1 MIDEPGRDGARNS
14 FRDRSR
20 VSRPVRPTTPGAN
33 GGPARPA
40 GGEPAGVEHDLLDD
54 MMSDLLSD
62 DEVTSSRS
70 QDEARGTGRPTG
82 AGVGVVPSRG
92 GGGHPRGVGSLGR
105 SNPGGNDSARGVV
118 KGDSVRGRDL
128 PHGGVAPMGV
138 RQSQGGGSRMAGGGP
153 VVRQGVTSGMGGGSR
168 PASPAGGARP
178 VRAQG
183 GVVGDGG
190 SSRHSSPERRTA
202 PHGTAGNGDG
212 VAVSGG
218 GEGASRHDAHHGAPV
233 GGVQGGG
240 PSQSGEGHHPY
251 GGGGS
256 VGRPMSG
263 VRPVAPDVRAQGSG
277 GVRAAGS
284 GAGDGRGGVQGS
296 PQEPAVTAGL
306 TVGAGL
312 GSGGFRRDSSG
323 RGDANGAQ
331 SRGGVDNGGRSGGV
345 STGGDSSLG
354 GGESRPEPVGLG
366 TDDVNVL
373 EDRKYVVQY
382 QKPKRPRPK
391 KPVDPDLVGVTDPHI
406 LNPEN
411 KPFMKGYR
419 PPPKKPGQG
428 LQPLPSDTGEYM
440 RQEFAPDVKF
450 PVRSKAQEADLR
462 HKQRR
467 GETVSGRKK
476 RNPRKKYHRS
486 KITQKDLLVLELIA
500 VSGSATAR
508 SVQTIL
514 GLKAPKSAPKRL
526 LGLAEMGLIISD
538 IVFLGG
544 KSIYRL
550 KSKGLQVL
558 RDNRSGVDFDNI
570 KVRSARKGAR
580 MTERGAHNAMVSYTV
595 ARECK
600 LHGFMPA
607 FFVNER
613 WMERNCSGVTLS
625 RDERLVRYR
634 EQMLDAYRDLSSGV
648 RDGIMEKYP
657 MLWVPCAKDDEK
669 DKYSSYHQ
677 PDLIMRYD
685 VRDKNGRAKSIA
697 YEIELTRKQGSA
709 LKKVLRNYAWS
720 GWFAYGEVRY
730 LVVSDSLGRFISEC
744 VESVAVEF
752 ENRAKREP
760 NPRDRGFFRS
770 GAAFLKD
777 AVKVERIMGMDG
789 KPLELTQVA
798 V

>member
-1 MIDEPGRDGARNS
+1 MTDEPGRDGARNS

-20 VSRPVRPTTPGAN
+20 VSRPVRPTVSGTN

-62 DEVTSSRS
+62 DEVAPRRS

-82 AGVGVVPSRG
+82 AGVGGVPSRG
-92 GGGHPRGVGSLGR
+92 GGGHPRGVVA
-105 SNPGGNDSARGVV
+105 PGGPDTGGNYSTRGVA
-118 KGDSVRGRDL
+118 GSDSVRGRDL
-128 PHGGVAPMGV
+128 PHGRVTPMGG
-138 RQSQGGGSRMAGGGP
+138 RQSQGGDGRMEGGGP
-153 VVRQGVTSGMGGGSR
+153 VVRQG
-168 PASPAGGARP
+168 GARP
-178 VRAQG
+178 VRDQG

-202 PHGTAGNGDG
+202 PHGTAGNGAG
-212 VAVSGG
+212 VGTSGG
-218 GEGASRHDAHHGAPV
+218 GEGASRRDARHGEPV
-233 GGVQGGG
+233 GGGQGGG
-240 PSQSGEGHHPY
+240 PSQSGEGHHPS
-251 GGGGS
+251 GSGVS

-263 VRPVAPDVRAQGSG
+263 VRPVASDVRAQGSG
-277 GVRAAGS
+277 HVRPVGGGAGS
-284 GAGDGRGGVQGS
+284 DRGGVQGH
-296 PQEPAVTAGL
+296 PQGSAVIAGP
-306 TVGAGL
+306 TGSAGL
-312 GSGGFRRDSSG
+312 GSGGFRRDGGG

-538 IVFLGG
+538 TVFLGG

-760 NPRDRGFFRS
+760 NPRDRGFFKS
-770 GAAFLKD
+770 GAAFLRD

>member
-1 MIDEPGRDGARNS
+1 MTDEPGRDGARNS

-20 VSRPVRPTTPGAN
+20 VSRPVRPTVSGTN

-62 DEVTSSRS
+62 DEVAPRRS

-82 AGVGVVPSRG
+82 AGVGGVPSRG
-92 GGGHPRGVGSLGR
+92 GGGHPRGVVA
-105 SNPGGNDSARGVV
+105 PGGPDTGGNYSTRGVA
-118 KGDSVRGRDL
+118 GSDSVRGRDL
-128 PHGGVAPMGV
+128 PHGRVTPMGG
-138 RQSQGGGSRMAGGGP
+138 RQSQGGDGRMEGGGP
-153 VVRQGVTSGMGGGSR
+153 VVRQG
-168 PASPAGGARP
+168 GARP
-178 VRAQG
+178 VRDQG

-202 PHGTAGNGDG
+202 PHGTAGNGAG
-212 VAVSGG
+212 VGTSGG
-218 GEGASRHDAHHGAPV
+218 GEGASRRDARHGEPV
-233 GGVQGGG
+233 GGGQGGG
-240 PSQSGEGHHPY
+240 PSQSGEGHHPS
-251 GGGGS
+251 GSGVS

-263 VRPVAPDVRAQGSG
+263 VRPVASDGRAQGSG
-277 GVRAAGS
+277 HVRPVGGGAGS
-284 GAGDGRGGVQGS
+284 DRGGVQGH
-296 PQEPAVTAGL
+296 PQGSAVIAGP
-306 TVGAGL
+306 TGSAGL
-312 GSGGFRRDSSG
+312 GSGGFRRDGGG

-538 IVFLGG
+538 TVFLGG

-752 ENRAKREP
+752 EDRAKREP
-760 NPRDRGFFRS
+760 NPRDRGFFKS
-770 GAAFLKD
+770 GAAFLRD

>member
-1 MIDEPGRDGARNS
+1 MTDEPGRDGARNS

-20 VSRPVRPTTPGAN
+20 VSRPVRPTVSGTN

-40 GGEPAGVEHDLLDD
+40 GGEPAGIEHDLLDD

-62 DEVTSSRS
+62 DEVAPRRS

-82 AGVGVVPSRG
+82 AGVGGVPSRG
-92 GGGHPRGVGSLGR
+92 GGGHPRGVVA
-105 SNPGGNDSARGVV
+105 PGGPDTGGNYSTRGVA
-118 KGDSVRGRDL
+118 GSDSVRGRDL
-128 PHGGVAPMGV
+128 PHGRVTPMGG
-138 RQSQGGGSRMAGGGP
+138 RQSQGGDGRMEGGGP
-153 VVRQGVTSGMGGGSR
+153 VVRQG
-168 PASPAGGARP
+168 GARP
-178 VRAQG
+178 VRDQG

-202 PHGTAGNGDG
+202 PHGTAGNGAG
-212 VAVSGG
+212 VGTSGG
-218 GEGASRHDAHHGAPV
+218 GEGASRRDARHGEPV
-233 GGVQGGG
+233 GGGQGGG
-240 PSQSGEGHHPY
+240 PSQSGEGHHPS
-251 GGGGS
+251 GSGVS

-263 VRPVAPDVRAQGSG
+263 VRPVASDGRAQGSG
-277 GVRAAGS
+277 HVRPVGGGAGS
-284 GAGDGRGGVQGS
+284 DRGGVQGH
-296 PQEPAVTAGL
+296 PQGSAVIAGP
-306 TVGAGL
+306 TGSAGL
-312 GSGGFRRDSSG
+312 GSGGFRRDGGG

-419 PPPKKPGQG
+419 PPSKKPGQG

-538 IVFLGG
+538 TVFLGG

-685 VRDKNGRAKSIA
+685 VRDKNGRARSIA

-760 NPRDRGFFRS
+760 NPRDRGFFKS
-770 GAAFLKD
+770 GAAFLRD

>member
-1 MIDEPGRDGARNS
+1 MTDEPGRDGARNS

-20 VSRPVRPTTPGAN
+20 VSRPVRPTVSGTN

-62 DEVTSSRS
+62 DEVAPRRS

-82 AGVGVVPSRG
+82 AGVGGVPSRG
-92 GGGHPRGVGSLGR
+92 GGGHPRGVVA
-105 SNPGGNDSARGVV
+105 PGGPDTGGNYSTRGVA
-118 KGDSVRGRDL
+118 GSDSVRGRDL
-128 PHGGVAPMGV
+128 PHGRVTPMGG
-138 RQSQGGGSRMAGGGP
+138 RQSQGGDGRMEGGGP
-153 VVRQGVTSGMGGGSR
+153 VVRQG
-168 PASPAGGARP
+168 GARP
-178 VRAQG
+178 VRDQG

-202 PHGTAGNGDG
+202 PHGTAGNGAG
-212 VAVSGG
+212 VGTSGG
-218 GEGASRHDAHHGAPV
+218 GEGASRRDARHGEPV
-233 GGVQGGG
+233 GGGQGGG
-240 PSQSGEGHHPY
+240 PSQSGEGHHPS
-251 GGGGS
+251 GSGVS

-263 VRPVAPDVRAQGSG
+263 VRPVASDGRAQGSG
-277 GVRAAGS
+277 HVRPVGGGAGS
-284 GAGDGRGGVQGS
+284 DRGGVQGH
-296 PQEPAVTAGL
+296 PQGSAVIAGH
-306 TVGAGL
+306 TGSAGL
-312 GSGGFRRDSSG
+312 GSGGFRRDGGG

-538 IVFLGG
+538 TVFLGG

-752 ENRAKREP
+752 EDRAKREP
-760 NPRDRGFFRS
+760 NPRDRGFFKS
-770 GAAFLKD
+770 GAAFLRD

>member
-1 MIDEPGRDGARNS
+1 MTDEPGRDGARNS

-20 VSRPVRPTTPGAN
+20 VSRPVRPTVSGTN

-62 DEVTSSRS
+62 DEVAPRRS

-82 AGVGVVPSRG
+82 AGVGGVPSRG
-92 GGGHPRGVGSLGR
+92 GGGHPRGVVA
-105 SNPGGNDSARGVV
+105 PGGPDTGGNYSTRGVA
-118 KGDSVRGRDL
+118 GSDSVRGRDL
-128 PHGGVAPMGV
+128 PHGRVTPMGG
-138 RQSQGGGSRMAGGGP
+138 RQSQGGDGRMEGGGP
-153 VVRQGVTSGMGGGSR
+153 VVRQG
-168 PASPAGGARP
+168 GARP
-178 VRAQG
+178 VRNQG

-202 PHGTAGNGDG
+202 PHGTAGNGAG
-212 VAVSGG
+212 VGTSGG
-218 GEGASRHDAHHGAPV
+218 GEGASRRDARHGEPV
-233 GGVQGGG
+233 GGGQGGG
-240 PSQSGEGHHPY
+240 PSQSGEGHHPS
-251 GGGGS
+251 GSGVS

-263 VRPVAPDVRAQGSG
+263 VRPVASDGRAQGSG
-277 GVRAAGS
+277 HVRPVGGGAGS
-284 GAGDGRGGVQGS
+284 DRGGVQGH
-296 PQEPAVTAGL
+296 PQGSAVIAGP
-306 TVGAGL
+306 TGSAGL
-312 GSGGFRRDSSG
+312 GSGGFRRDGGG

-538 IVFLGG
+538 TVFLGG

-752 ENRAKREP
+752 EDRAKREP
-760 NPRDRGFFRS
+760 NPRDRGFFKS
-770 GAAFLKD
+770 GAAFLRD

>member
-1 MIDEPGRDGARNS
+1 MTDEPGRDGARNS

-20 VSRPVRPTTPGAN
+20 VSRPVRPTVSGAN

-82 AGVGVVPSRG
+82 AGVGGVPSRG

-128 PHGGVAPMGV
+128 LHGGVAPMGV

-190 SSRHSSPERRTA
+190 SSRHSSPERRTV
-202 PHGTAGNGDG
+202 PHGTAGNGAG
-212 VAVSGG
+212 VGTSGG
-218 GEGASRHDAHHGAPV
+218 GEGASRRDARHGEPV
-233 GGVQGGG
+233 GGGQGGG

-251 GGGGS
+251 GSGGS

-263 VRPVAPDVRAQGSG
+263 VRPVAPDGRAQGSG
-277 GVRAAGS
+277 RVRAAGS

-306 TVGAGL
+306 TVGAGP
-312 GSGGFRRDSSG
+312 GSGRVRRDSSG
-323 RGDANGAQ
+323 REDATSTQ
-331 SRGGVDNGGRSGGV
+331 PHGGVDNGGRSSGV
-345 STGGDSSLG
+345 STGGGLSLSS
-354 GGESRPEPVGLG
+354 GESHPEPAGLD

-391 KPVDPDLVGVTDPHI
+391 KPVDPDLVGVTDPHV

-462 HKQRR
+462 HRQRR

-538 IVFLGG
+538 TVFLGG

-744 VESVAVEF
+744 AESVAVEF

-770 GAAFLKD
+770 GAAFLRD

>member
-1 MIDEPGRDGARNS
+1 MTDEPGRDGARNS

-20 VSRPVRPTTPGAN
+20 VSRPVRPTVSGAN

-82 AGVGVVPSRG
+82 AGVGGVTSRG
-92 GGGHPRGVGSLGR
+92 RGGHPRDVVAPGG
-105 SNPGGNDSARGVV
+105 PDTGGNDSARGVV

-128 PHGGVAPMGV
+128 PHGGVAPMSV

-153 VVRQGVTSGMGGGSR
+153 IVRQGVTSGMGGGSR

-202 PHGTAGNGDG
+202 PHGTAGNGAG
-212 VAVSGG
+212 VAVLGG

-251 GGGGS
+251 GGGSS

-306 TVGAGL
+306 

-331 SRGGVDNGGRSGGV
+331 SRVGVDNGGRSGGV

-391 KPVDPDLVGVTDPHI
+391 KPVDPNLVGVTDPHI

-428 LQPLPSDTGEYM
+428 LQPLPSDTGEYI

-538 IVFLGG
+538 TVFLGG

-770 GAAFLKD
+770 GAAFLRD

>member
-1 MIDEPGRDGARNS
+1 M
-14 FRDRSR
+14 
-20 VSRPVRPTTPGAN
+20 
-33 GGPARPA
+33 
-40 GGEPAGVEHDLLDD
+40 
-54 MMSDLLSD
+54 
-62 DEVTSSRS
+62 
-70 QDEARGTGRPTG
+70 
-82 AGVGVVPSRG
+82 
-92 GGGHPRGVGSLGR
+92 
-105 SNPGGNDSARGVV
+105 
-118 KGDSVRGRDL
+118 
-128 PHGGVAPMGV
+128 
-138 RQSQGGGSRMAGGGP
+138 
-153 VVRQGVTSGMGGGSR
+153 
-168 PASPAGGARP
+168 
-178 VRAQG
+178 
-183 GVVGDGG
+183 
-190 SSRHSSPERRTA
+190 
-202 PHGTAGNGDG
+202 
-212 VAVSGG
+212 
-218 GEGASRHDAHHGAPV
+218 
-233 GGVQGGG
+233 
-240 PSQSGEGHHPY
+240 
-251 GGGGS
+251 
-256 VGRPMSG
+256 
-263 VRPVAPDVRAQGSG
+263 
-277 GVRAAGS
+277 
-284 GAGDGRGGVQGS
+284 
-296 PQEPAVTAGL
+296 
-306 TVGAGL
+306 
-312 GSGGFRRDSSG
+312 
-323 RGDANGAQ
+323 
-331 SRGGVDNGGRSGGV
+331 
-345 STGGDSSLG
+345 STGGGLSLS
-354 GGESRPEPVGLG
+354 GGESHPEPVGLG

-391 KPVDPDLVGVTDPHI
+391 KPVDPNLVGVTDPHV

-428 LQPLPSDTGEYM
+428 LQPLPSDTGEYI

-462 HKQRR
+462 HRQRR

-538 IVFLGG
+538 TVFLGG

-634 EQMLDAYRDLSSGV
+634 EQMLDAYQDLSSGV

-685 VRDKNGRAKSIA
+685 VRDKNGRARSIA

-744 VESVAVEF
+744 AESVAVEF

-760 NPRDRGFFRS
+760 NPRDRGFFKS
-770 GAAFLKD
+770 GAAFLRD

>member
-1 MIDEPGRDGARNS
+1 MTDEPGRDGARNS

-20 VSRPVRPTTPGAN
+20 VSRPVRPTVSGAN

-82 AGVGVVPSRG
+82 AGVGGVPSRG

-128 PHGGVAPMGV
+128 LHGGVAPMGV
-138 RQSQGGGSRMAGGGP
+138 RQSQGGDGRMEGGEP
-153 VVRQGVTSGMGGGSR
+153 VVRQ
-168 PASPAGGARP
+168 GGARP

-190 SSRHSSPERRTA
+190 SSRHSSTERRTA
-202 PHGTAGNGDG
+202 PHGTAGNGAG
-212 VAVSGG
+212 VGTSGG
-218 GEGASRHDAHHGAPV
+218 GEGASRPAVRHGGPV
-233 GGVQGGG
+233 GGGQGGG
-240 PSQSGEGHHPY
+240 PSQSGEGHHPS
-251 GGGGS
+251 GS
-256 VGRPMSG
+256 GASGGRPAPG
-263 VRPVAPDVRAQGSG
+263 VRPVAPDGRAQGSG
-277 GVRAAGS
+277 RVRAAGS

-306 TVGAGL
+306 TVGAGP
-312 GSGGFRRDSSG
+312 GSGRVRRDSSG
-323 RGDANGAQ
+323 REDATSTQ
-331 SRGGVDNGGRSGGV
+331 PHGGVDNGGRSSGV
-345 STGGDSSLG
+345 STGGGLSLSS
-354 GGESRPEPVGLG
+354 GESHPEPAGLD

-391 KPVDPDLVGVTDPHI
+391 KPVDPDLVGVTDPHV

-462 HKQRR
+462 HRQRR

-538 IVFLGG
+538 TVFLGG

-685 VRDKNGRAKSIA
+685 VRDKNGRARSIA

-760 NPRDRGFFRS
+760 NPRDRGFFKS
-770 GAAFLKD
+770 GAAFLRD

>member
-1 MIDEPGRDGARNS
+1 MTDEPGRDGARNS

-20 VSRPVRPTTPGAN
+20 VSRPVRPTVSGTN

-62 DEVTSSRS
+62 DEVAPRRS

-82 AGVGVVPSRG
+82 AGVGGVPSRG
-92 GGGHPRGVGSLGR
+92 GGGHPRGVVA
-105 SNPGGNDSARGVV
+105 PGGPDTGGNYSTRGVA
-118 KGDSVRGRDL
+118 GSDSVCGRDL
-128 PHGGVAPMGV
+128 PHGRVTPMGG
-138 RQSQGGGSRMAGGGP
+138 RQSQGGDGRMEGGGP
-153 VVRQGVTSGMGGGSR
+153 VVRQG
-168 PASPAGGARP
+168 GARP
-178 VRAQG
+178 VRDQG

-202 PHGTAGNGDG
+202 PHGTAGNGAG
-212 VAVSGG
+212 VGTSGG
-218 GEGASRHDAHHGAPV
+218 GEGASRRDARHGEPV
-233 GGVQGGG
+233 GGGQGGG
-240 PSQSGEGHHPY
+240 PSQSGEGHHPS
-251 GGGGS
+251 GSGVS

-263 VRPVAPDVRAQGSG
+263 VRPVASDGRAQGSG
-277 GVRAAGS
+277 HVRPVGGGAGS
-284 GAGDGRGGVQGS
+284 DRGGVQGH
-296 PQEPAVTAGL
+296 PQGSAVIAGP
-306 TVGAGL
+306 TGSAGL
-312 GSGGFRRDSSG
+312 GSGGFRRDGGG

-538 IVFLGG
+538 TVFLGG

-752 ENRAKREP
+752 EDRAKREP
-760 NPRDRGFFRS
+760 NPRDRGFFKS
-770 GAAFLKD
+770 GAAFLRD

>member
-1 MIDEPGRDGARNS
+1 M
-14 FRDRSR
+14 
-20 VSRPVRPTTPGAN
+20 
-33 GGPARPA
+33 
-40 GGEPAGVEHDLLDD
+40 
-54 MMSDLLSD
+54 
-62 DEVTSSRS
+62 
-70 QDEARGTGRPTG
+70 
-82 AGVGVVPSRG
+82 
-92 GGGHPRGVGSLGR
+92 
-105 SNPGGNDSARGVV
+105 
-118 KGDSVRGRDL
+118 
-128 PHGGVAPMGV
+128 
-138 RQSQGGGSRMAGGGP
+138 
-153 VVRQGVTSGMGGGSR
+153 
-168 PASPAGGARP
+168 
-178 VRAQG
+178 
-183 GVVGDGG
+183 
-190 SSRHSSPERRTA
+190 
-202 PHGTAGNGDG
+202 
-212 VAVSGG
+212 
-218 GEGASRHDAHHGAPV
+218 
-233 GGVQGGG
+233 
-240 PSQSGEGHHPY
+240 
-251 GGGGS
+251 
-256 VGRPMSG
+256 
-263 VRPVAPDVRAQGSG
+263 
-277 GVRAAGS
+277 
-284 GAGDGRGGVQGS
+284 
-296 PQEPAVTAGL
+296 
-306 TVGAGL
+306 
-312 GSGGFRRDSSG
+312 
-323 RGDANGAQ
+323 
-331 SRGGVDNGGRSGGV
+331 
-345 STGGDSSLG
+345 
-354 GGESRPEPVGLG
+354 
-366 TDDVNVL
+366 NVL

-391 KPVDPDLVGVTDPHI
+391 KPVDPDLVGVTDPHV

-462 HKQRR
+462 HRQRR

-538 IVFLGG
+538 TVFLGG

-634 EQMLDAYRDLSSGV
+634 EQMLDAYRDLSGGV

-685 VRDKNGRAKSIA
+685 VRDKNGRARSIA

-760 NPRDRGFFRS
+760 NPRDRGFFKS
-770 GAAFLKD
+770 GAAFLRD

>member
-1 MIDEPGRDGARNS
+1 MTDEPGRDGARNS

-20 VSRPVRPTTPGAN
+20 VSRPVRPTVSGAN

-82 AGVGVVPSRG
+82 AGVGGVTSRG
-92 GGGHPRGVGSLGR
+92 RGGHPRDVVAPGG
-105 SNPGGNDSARGVV
+105 PDTGGNDSARGVV

-128 PHGGVAPMGV
+128 PHGGVAPMSV

-153 VVRQGVTSGMGGGSR
+153 IVRQGVTSGMGGGSR

-202 PHGTAGNGDG
+202 PHGTAGNGAG
-212 VAVSGG
+212 VAVLGG

-251 GGGGS
+251 GGGSS

-306 TVGAGL
+306 

-331 SRGGVDNGGRSGGV
+331 SRVGVDNGGRSGGV

-391 KPVDPDLVGVTDPHI
+391 KPVDPNLVGVTDPHI

-428 LQPLPSDTGEYM
+428 LQPLPSDTGEYI

-462 HKQRR
+462 HRQRR

-538 IVFLGG
+538 TVFLGG

-770 GAAFLKD
+770 GAAFLRD

>member
-1 MIDEPGRDGARNS
+1 MTDEPGRDGARNS

-20 VSRPVRPTTPGAN
+20 VSHPVRPTVSGAN
-33 GGPARPA
+33 GGPVRPA

-82 AGVGVVPSRG
+82 VGVGGVTSRG
-92 GGGHPRGVGSLGR
+92 RGGHPRDVVAPGG
-105 SNPGGNDSARGVV
+105 PDTGGNDSARGVV

-128 PHGGVAPMGV
+128 PHGGVAPMSV

-153 VVRQGVTSGMGGGSR
+153 IVRQGVTSGMGGGSR

-202 PHGTAGNGDG
+202 PHGTAGNGAG
-212 VAVSGG
+212 VAVLGG

-251 GGGGS
+251 GGGSS

-306 TVGAGL
+306 

-331 SRGGVDNGGRSGGV
+331 SRVGVDNGGRSGGV

-538 IVFLGG
+538 TVFLGG

-760 NPRDRGFFRS
+760 NPRDRGFFKS
-770 GAAFLKD
+770 GAAFLRD

>member
-1 MIDEPGRDGARNS
+1 MTDEPGRDGARNS

-62 DEVTSSRS
+62 DEVTPSRS
-70 QDEARGTGRPTG
+70 QDNTRGTGRPTG
-82 AGVGVVPSRG
+82 ASVGGVPSRG

-202 PHGTAGNGDG
+202 PHGTAGNGTG
-212 VAVSGG
+212 VGTSGG
-218 GEGASRHDAHHGAPV
+218 GEGASRRDARHGEPV
-233 GGVQGGG
+233 GGGQGGG
-240 PSQSGEGHHPY
+240 PSQSGEGQHPY
-251 GGGGS
+251 GSGGS
-256 VGRPMSG
+256 VGRPAPG
-263 VRPVAPDVRAQGSG
+263 VRPVAPDGRAQGSG
-277 GVRAAGS
+277 RVRAAGS

-306 TVGAGL
+306 TVGAGP
-312 GSGGFRRDSSG
+312 GSGRVRRDSSG
-323 RGDANGAQ
+323 REDATSTQ
-331 SRGGVDNGGRSGGV
+331 PHGGVDNGGRSGGV
-345 STGGDSSLG
+345 STGGGLSLSS
-354 GGESRPEPVGLG
+354 GESHPEPAGLD

-391 KPVDPDLVGVTDPHI
+391 KPVDPDLVGVTDPHV

-462 HKQRR
+462 HRQRR

-538 IVFLGG
+538 TVFLGG

-685 VRDKNGRAKSIA
+685 VRDKNGRARSIA

-770 GAAFLKD
+770 GAAFLRD

>member
-1 MIDEPGRDGARNS
+1 MTDEPGRDGARNS

-20 VSRPVRPTTPGAN
+20 VSRPVRPTVSGTN

-62 DEVTSSRS
+62 DEVAPRRS

-82 AGVGVVPSRG
+82 AGVGGVPSRG
-92 GGGHPRGVGSLGR
+92 GGGHPRGVVA
-105 SNPGGNDSARGVV
+105 PGGPDTGGNYSTRGVA
-118 KGDSVRGRDL
+118 GSDSVRGRDL
-128 PHGGVAPMGV
+128 PHGRVTPMGG
-138 RQSQGGGSRMAGGGP
+138 RQSQGGDGRMEGGGP
-153 VVRQGVTSGMGGGSR
+153 VVRQG
-168 PASPAGGARP
+168 GARP
-178 VRAQG
+178 VRNQG

-202 PHGTAGNGDG
+202 PHGTAGNGAG
-212 VAVSGG
+212 VGTSGG
-218 GEGASRHDAHHGAPV
+218 GEGASRRDARHGEPV
-233 GGVQGGG
+233 GGGQGGG
-240 PSQSGEGHHPY
+240 PSQSGEGHHPS
-251 GGGGS
+251 GSGVS
-256 VGRPMSG
+256 VGRLMSG
-263 VRPVAPDVRAQGSG
+263 VRPVASDGRAQGSG
-277 GVRAAGS
+277 HVRPVGGGAGS
-284 GAGDGRGGVQGS
+284 DRGGVQGH
-296 PQEPAVTAGL
+296 PQGSAVIAGP
-306 TVGAGL
+306 TGSAGL
-312 GSGGFRRDSSG
+312 GSGGFRRDGGG

-391 KPVDPDLVGVTDPHI
+391 KPVDPDLVGVTDPHV

-462 HKQRR
+462 HRQRR

-538 IVFLGG
+538 TVFLGG

-752 ENRAKREP
+752 EDRAKREP
-760 NPRDRGFFRS
+760 NPRDRGFFKS
-770 GAAFLKD
+770 GAAFLRD

>member
-1 MIDEPGRDGARNS
+1 MTDEPGRDGARNS

-20 VSRPVRPTTPGAN
+20 VSRPVRPTVSGAN
-33 GGPARPA
+33 GGPVRPA

-82 AGVGVVPSRG
+82 VGVGGVTSRG
-92 GGGHPRGVGSLGR
+92 RGGHPRDVVAPGG
-105 SNPGGNDSARGVV
+105 PDTGGNDSARGVV

-128 PHGGVAPMGV
+128 PHGGVAPMSV

-153 VVRQGVTSGMGGGSR
+153 IVRQGVTSGMGGGSR

-202 PHGTAGNGDG
+202 PHGTAGNGAG
-212 VAVSGG
+212 VGTSGG
-218 GEGASRHDAHHGAPV
+218 GEGASRRDARHGEPV
-233 GGVQGGG
+233 GGGQGGG
-240 PSQSGEGHHPY
+240 PSQSGEGHHPS
-251 GGGGS
+251 GSGVS

-263 VRPVAPDVRAQGSG
+263 VRPDVRAQGSG

-538 IVFLGG
+538 TVFLGG

-760 NPRDRGFFRS
+760 NPRDRGFFKS
-770 GAAFLKD
+770 GAAFLRD